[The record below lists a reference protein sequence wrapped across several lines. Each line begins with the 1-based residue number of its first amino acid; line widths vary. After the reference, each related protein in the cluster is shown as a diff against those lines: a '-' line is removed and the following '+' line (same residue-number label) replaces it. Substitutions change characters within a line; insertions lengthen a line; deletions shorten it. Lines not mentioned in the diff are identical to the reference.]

1 MNILQ
6 DVMYYT
12 FSMWYSPY
20 SFIHGFALA
29 AFIPLLINC
38 FFGQKLLKYTMPLG
52 CIYTGW
58 VIGQALGLVGM
69 DEICLMIGVL
79 FGVLGGIL
87 AFKKPKAKMFIH
99 FWLLGALAVAS
110 VVDIAARYVE
120 ISAWLA
126 CMPFILGLTPG
137 ILAFR
142 VKDKRYPMIVTA
154 SLSGFCAGVELCI
167 MMSIRPFALIIII
180 GLFIAGAGIFV
191 QRTLSQNSS
200 ADARTNPPKSG
211 NARQRGFTQ
220 KVQRTGVTAGAKETS
235 QVSRQ
240 ELYKATPN
248 LYCQN
253 SGILIERFT
262 LSKDAAGKVYI
273 DIHFRNLGDSIIAV
287 FFDVVGYDMADQPL
301 GKHQYSTIDIL
312 VNNGETFS
320 SGMIEL
326 FDSAIR
332 KADVIITQVVNSNYE
347 VRKFEES
354 DMIELSKASSST

>member
-1 MNILQ
+1 MNILH

-12 FSMWYSPY
+12 FSMWHSPY

-38 FFGQKLLKYTMPLG
+38 FFGQRLLKYTMPLG
-52 CIYTGW
+52 CIYIGW
-58 VIGQALGLVGM
+58 VIGQALRLVGM
-69 DEICLMIGVL
+69 DEIFLMIGEL

-99 FWLLGALAVAS
+99 FWLLGALAVAAI
-110 VVDIAARYVE
+110 VDMVMSYIYVPE
-120 ISAWLA
+120 WLV

-211 NARQRGFTQ
+211 NARQRGLTQ
-220 KVQRTGVTAGAKETS
+220 KVQRAGATAGAKETS

-273 DIHFRNLGDSIIAV
+273 DIYFRNLGDSIIGRV
-287 FFDVVGYDMADQPL
+287 FRCSWL
-301 GKHQYSTIDIL
+301 
-312 VNNGETFS
+312 
-320 SGMIEL
+320 
-326 FDSAIR
+326 
-332 KADVIITQVVNSNYE
+332 
-347 VRKFEES
+347 
-354 DMIELSKASSST
+354 

>member
-38 FFGQKLLKYTMPLG
+38 FFGQRLLKYTMPLG

-220 KVQRTGVTAGAKETS
+220 KVQRAGVTAGAKETS

-312 VNNGETFS
+312 VNNGETFN

>member
-20 SFIHGFALA
+20 RFIHGFALA

-38 FFGQKLLKYTMPLG
+38 FFGQRLLKYTMPLG

-69 DEICLMIGVL
+69 DEICLIIGVL

-142 VKDKRYPMIVTA
+142 VKDKRYPMMATA

-211 NARQRGFTQ
+211 NARQRGLTQ
-220 KVQRTGVTAGAKETS
+220 KVQRAGVTAGAKETS

-312 VNNGETFS
+312 VN
-320 SGMIEL
+320 I
-326 FDSAIR
+326 A
-332 KADVIITQVVNSNYE
+332 
-347 VRKFEES
+347 
-354 DMIELSKASSST
+354 